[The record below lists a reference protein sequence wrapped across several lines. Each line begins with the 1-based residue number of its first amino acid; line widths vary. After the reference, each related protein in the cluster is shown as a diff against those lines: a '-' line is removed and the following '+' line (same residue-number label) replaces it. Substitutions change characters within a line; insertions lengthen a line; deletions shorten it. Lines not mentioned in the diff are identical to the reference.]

1 MVVARVPFSAAG
13 VPPEFLTRDLSRQC
27 AQLTALGWAGRIF
40 RVAPWLLAV
49 LGVKNAFELEPYKSD
64 VAWRL
69 EDGTTEITLGDR
81 SLVARGIP
89 FRWKLRLDGGDEI
102 ESATL
107 LGIGCDLRPAVP
119 PSPQAVRLDEAAMN
133 SVAAAVNANKR
144 AVVASLTRTI
154 FSEITLVAKAA
165 KAGAEPQAVGEPVRF
180 TPRQELWARE
190 GSAEKWLEER
200 SAYYFAESLLQDVR
214 LEEVPGARF
223 TFYLD
228 ETEPL
233 NSEDPMMSPNPEVVC
248 CYFDA
253 AVGGEVS

>member
-89 FRWKLRLDGGDEI
+89 FRLRLEGGDEI

-133 SVAAAVNANKR
+133 SLAAAVNANKR

-154 FSEITLVAKAA
+154 FSEITLVAAAA
-165 KAGAEPQAVGEPVRF
+165 KAGAAPQAIGEPVRF

-214 LEEVPGARF
+214 LEEVPGATF

-228 ETEPL
+228 ESEPL
-233 NSEDPMMSPNPEVVC
+233 SSEDPTRSPNPEVIC
-248 CYFDA
+248 CNFEIA
-253 AVGGEVS
+253 

>member
-1 MVVARVPFSAAG
+1 MPSSKQSRSTASVSRSKTAQTPVSAKDGRHTRRAQASPAFVEAR
-13 VPPEFLTRDLSRQC
+13 
-27 AQLTALGWAGRIF
+27 
-40 RVAPWLLAV
+40 
-49 LGVKNAFELEPYKSD
+49 D
-64 VAWRL
+64 V
-69 EDGTTEITLGDR
+69 
-81 SLVARGIP
+81 
-89 FRWKLRLDGGDEI
+89 
-102 ESATL
+102 
-107 LGIGCDLRPAVP
+107 
-119 PSPQAVRLDEAAMN
+119 
-133 SVAAAVNANKR
+133 
-144 AVVASLTRTI
+144 
-154 FSEITLVAKAA
+154 A
-165 KAGAEPQAVGEPVRF
+165 KAGAAPQAIGEPVRF